1 MMPRVASH
9 VCFLIAALFASGLSA
24 ASDSAQ
30 LDRIYERSTLQIATP
45 DARLHRFRV
54 WIADDDARRARG
66 LMFVRHLEDDQ
77 GMLFLY
83 PAERTLSM
91 WMKNTY
97 VSLDMLFFDTEGRIT
112 HIHRRAEPLS
122 EAIISPGSSVAV
134 PSGLSAVVVPPGV
147 VSVYVAVTLP
157 AGASA
162 GRSAGSVTRVIP
174 SEEPARQG
182 LTNSGGVSAAASAR
196 APARSVRHRRG
207 LMTT

>member
-97 VSLDMLFFDTEGRIT
+97 IPLDMLFIDSSGKIVHVVHDT
-112 HIHRRAEPLS
+112 EPLS
-122 EAIISPGSSVAV
+122 LDTIESV
-134 PSGLSAVVVPPGV
+134 
-147 VSVYVAVTLP
+147 
-157 AGASA
+157 
-162 GRSAGSVTRVIP
+162 
-174 SEEPARQG
+174 EPATAVLELKAG
-182 LTNSGGVSAAASAR
+182 TAR
-196 APARSVRHRRG
+196 RLKIAPGARVMLQEQRPAR
-207 LMTT
+207 